1 MVGLVLPARSSR
13 PCVLTPLQRRVAV
26 LLRDLPGAGDFVL
39 AGGAAL
45 IVHGHIDRR
54 TRDLDFFTT
63 DPSAVDRLVPLFEAA
78 ARSAGLEVVEER
90 IASGFARLVVT
101 DRTEQ
106 TRIDLASDAR
116 LLPAEPSDVGL
127 VLSAEELAV
136 DKVLAI
142 FGRAEARDFAD
153 LAVLEPRFG
162 LDHLCALATRKDA
175 GFDRSVLLAMLD
187 RFDRLDRDEF
197 DIGEEAF
204 ATTLASVDRWRNHL
218 RGGSRS

>member
-26 LLRDLPGAGDFVL
+26 LLRDLPGGGRLRSRRRRSADRARPHRSPDPGPRLLHYGPLRSRPAGAPLRGRRPFRRPGGGRGTDRLRLCTPGRHRSNGADPHRPRVGCTP
-39 AGGAAL
+39 APGGAE
-45 IVHGHIDRR
+45 RR
-54 TRDLDFFTT
+54 R
-63 DPSAVDRLVPLFEAA
+63 
-78 ARSAGLEVVEER
+78 ARPER
-90 IASGFARLVVT
+90 RG
-101 DRTEQ
+101 
-106 TRIDLASDAR
+106 
-116 LLPAEPSDVGL
+116 VGRRQGPR
-127 VLSAEELAV
+127 
-136 DKVLAI
+136 I

-162 LDHLCALATRKDA
+162 LDHLCALATRKEA